1 MEGDDPNSTTSSA
14 ASNAMGD
21 DISNNTTPS
30 SAASNA
36 MSDDNTPSPDDGKTM
51 EGDTSKSTSS
61 TAESKAMKGDTSN
74 NNIPS
79 PDANNKTTEGDTS
92 QRASPTAVGKTMVDD
107 AFSEVLKNKMEE
119 VEKMGG
125 QITSLENDAMA
136 TDDNTSRQMVNDLK
150 RKYENLVIFHR
161 VLHLQLVKPYW
172 KAILQRVYHLKKIQ
186 QRLQNR
192 KRRS

>member
-30 SAASNA
+30 S
-36 MSDDNTPSPDDGKTM
+36 DDGKTM

-161 VLHLQLVKPYW
+161 VLHLQQLVKPYW

>member
-30 SAASNA
+30 S
-36 MSDDNTPSPDDGKTM
+36 
-51 EGDTSKSTSS
+51 
-61 TAESKAMKGDTSN
+61 AESKAMKGDTSN

-161 VLHLQLVKPYW
+161 VLHLQQLVKPYW

>member
-36 MSDDNTPSPDDGKTM
+36 MSDDNTPSP
-51 EGDTSKSTSS
+51 
-61 TAESKAMKGDTSN
+61 AESKAMKGDTSN

-161 VLHLQLVKPYW
+161 VLHLQQLVKPYW